1 LFAGTERET
10 YVSFDDG
17 DHWQSLRLNMP
28 ATSIRDLVIKD
39 DDLVV
44 GTHGR
49 GFWILDNITP
59 LRQLNQ
65 TSVSAEAVLFRPQ
78 TAYRVRWNMNTD
90 TPLPPEE
97 PAGQNPPDGAIID
110 YALKS
115 AASGPVTLEILDSTG
130 NLVRRYSSTDPV
142 EPLDPY
148 LSIPTYWVR
157 PPQVLSGDPG
167 MYRFLWD
174 MHYPPAQGIE
184 VRYPIAA
191 IYGNTAPRPTS
202 PWVMPG
208 PYTVKLT
215 VNGQTYSHPLTVKM
229 DPRVK
234 TPLTGLA
241 EQFYLSKEM
250 YDGIVWIQTGLQQIR
265 SIRAQVAKLQESAGE
280 GGLSQDLSAFDK
292 KASTLE
298 GKPVPRFRR
307 SAPSGPVTL
316 NSLNASLTSL
326 MGLLQSADV
335 TPSTQVVAAIAARRG
350 ELANLKASWDEL
362 KTQDVTKLNAQIERA
377 NLPVIVLNP

>member
-1 LFAGTERET
+1 
-10 YVSFDDG
+10 
-17 DHWQSLRLNMP
+17 
-28 ATSIRDLVIKD
+28 
-39 DDLVV
+39 
-44 GTHGR
+44 
-49 GFWILDNITP
+49 
-59 LRQLNQ
+59 
-65 TSVSAEAVLFRPQ
+65 
-78 TAYRVRWNMNTD
+78 MNTD

-97 PAGQNPPDGAIID
+97 PAGQNPLDGAIID

-167 MYRFLWD
+167 MHRFLWN
-174 MHYPPAQGIE
+174 MHYPPAQGLQ

-208 PYTVKLT
+208 PYTVNLT
-215 VNGQTYSHPLTVKM
+215 VNGQTYSHPLTIKM

-265 SIRAQVAKLQESAGE
+265 SIRAQAAKLQESAGE
-280 GGLSQDLSAFDK
+280 GGLSQDL
-292 KASTLE
+292 T
-298 GKPVPRFRR
+298 
-307 SAPSGPVTL
+307 
-316 NSLNASLTSL
+316 N
-326 MGLLQSADV
+326 
-335 TPSTQVVAAIAARRG
+335 
-350 ELANLKASWDEL
+350 
-362 KTQDVTKLNAQIERA
+362 LNAQIERA
-377 NLPVIVLNP
+377 NLPVIVVDP